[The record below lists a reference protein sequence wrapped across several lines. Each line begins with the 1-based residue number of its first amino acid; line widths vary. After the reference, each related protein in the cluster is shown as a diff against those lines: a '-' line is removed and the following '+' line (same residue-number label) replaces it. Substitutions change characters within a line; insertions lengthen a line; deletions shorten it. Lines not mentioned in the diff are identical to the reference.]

1 MSQFTEEHI
10 FNYLDDLL
18 TSKQNTELELAMQ
31 ADTDL
36 KETVDRLRTAHLCL
50 QDNNLESGPDH
61 LSNQIMSEVIAISKK
76 EYYSPSG
83 LFSSTNFV
91 LISGVLTAVEAFLSL
106 VSAGYFNF
114 QDIVPGLTELS
125 FIKDWDLLN
134 GGVSKKLITNTA
146 LVIFGILALALVDR
160 LVLNPIF
167 RRRYKSIGLN

>member
-18 TSKQNTELELAMQ
+18 TSEQNTELELAMQ
-31 ADTDL
+31 TDTDL
-36 KETVDRLRTAHLCL
+36 KETVDRLRTAHLCF
-50 QDNNLESGPDH
+50 QDNKLESGPDH
-61 LSNQIMSEVIAISKK
+61 LANQIMEEVTSISKK
-76 EYYSPSG
+76 EYYNPSG
-83 LFSSTNFV
+83 LFSSTTFLLV
-91 LISGVLTAVEAFLSL
+91 SGVLTAMVAFLSL

-114 QDIVPGLTELS
+114 QEIVPGLTELS
-125 FIKDWDLLN
+125 FIKDWDLFKA
-134 GGVSKKLITNTA
+134 GVSKRLITNTA

>member
-18 TSKQNTELELAMQ
+18 TSEQNAALERAMQ
-31 ADTDL
+31 TDFDL
-36 KETVDRLRTAHLCL
+36 KETVDRLRTAHLCF
-50 QDNNLESGPDH
+50 QDNKLESGPDH
-61 LSNQIMSEVIAISKK
+61 LTNQIMEEVTAISKK

-83 LFSSTNFV
+83 LFSSTSFL
-91 LISGVLTAVEAFLSL
+91 LISGILTAVVAFLSL
-106 VSAGYFNF
+106 LSAGYFNF
-114 QDIVPGLTELS
+114 QDVIPGITELS

-134 GGVSKKLITNTA
+134 GGVSKRLITNTG

-160 LVLNPIF
+160 LILNPIF